1 MSDIKDLIYRLR
13 ERAKDCIGWEIDPK
27 RKSVEERKSDRI
39 SDLLEEAADA
49 IEGMIDAEFKQ
60 VMARDWLLKRQVMTD
75 EILAALDSAD
85 YKQRTFGWPR
95 EL

>member
-13 ERAKDCIGWEIDPK
+13 ERARIRRQIPT
-27 RKSVEERKSDRI
+27 RKSVEEGKSDRI

-60 VMARDWLLKRQVMTD
+60 VMARDWLLKRQVMSD